1 MGCVA
6 VGVRCWIVMLGLEG
20 EEEEEELL
28 LLLVAVLPLLVWL
41 ELIGRRSS
49 CLE

>member
-1 MGCVA
+1 MGCVV

-20 EEEEEELL
+20 EEEEELL

-41 ELIGRRSS
+41 ELSGCRSS